1 MKTLFLFLS
10 LTLTAWGH
18 TLYLLFEVG
27 ETIPLME
34 VMKKADENG
43 DDYVIFADGVARTL
57 LGDHPKL
64 ISLELE
70 EKIDRSWKRDALLS
84 KVSIEKILAATE
96 ADKVVT
102 GVHFHFYGQLLQ
114 AFEAQGA
121 QTYAFWDNINTDG
134 SDPYFQSAKY
144 VADHV
149 QTLLVPSY
157 SFLKK
162 YPSAEVVG
170 QPALEM
176 IPNPMPIPPTDL
188 PLTHPLI
195 VWAGG
200 YGEEYNVALRKF
212 LNEIEIL
219 PNAMVILT
227 YHPKYEGVV
236 EKEMLREFPYPNVFI
251 YDTKQLPSFHAIAHA
266 DLVICHQSTAGL
278 QAALGGKHVVYFTPP
293 GQKYTNLL
301 IESGIAP
308 QLTSLKELKMEE
320 TSSQDILD
328 VLQVPRNGT
337 DRIYSHLHR

>member
-1 MKTLFLFLS
+1 
-10 LTLTAWGH
+10 
-18 TLYLLFEVG
+18 
-27 ETIPLME
+27 ME
-34 VMKKADENG
+34 VMKKADENR
-43 DDYVIFADGVARTL
+43 DDYLIFAEGVARTL

-84 KVSIEKILAATE
+84 DASVKKILASTK

-144 VADHV
+144 VADHAR
-149 QTLLVPSY
+149 TLLVPSY
-157 SFLKK
+157 SFLRK
-162 YPSAEVVG
+162 YPNAQVVG

-176 IPNPMPIPPTDL
+176 IPNPMPVPPTDL

-195 VWAGG
+195 VWVGG
-200 YGEEYNVALRKF
+200 YGVEYNVALKTF
-212 LNEIEIL
+212 LSEL
-219 PNAMVILT
+219 DVLQHAMVILT

-236 EKEMLREFPYPNVFI
+236 EKEMLQEFPHPNVII
-251 YDTKQLPSFHAIAHA
+251 YDSKQLPSFHAIAHA

-278 QAALGGKHVVYFTPP
+278 QAALGGKQVVYFTPP
-293 GQKYTNLL
+293 GQKYSNLL

-308 QLTSLKELKMEE
+308 QISSLQELKMEE
-320 TSSQDILD
+320 KSSQDILD

-337 DRIYSHLHR
+337 ARIYSLLHR